1 MLRILAGTYRSRV
14 LATPTGEDRTRP
26 MTSRARESVFDLLR
40 GWFDGTNVLDLYAGV
55 GTMGLEA
62 VSRGA
67 ARVVM
72 VERDRLVYRHL
83 QANVAALGC
92 EDRCTTILGDA
103 LGATA
108 LAAAPAP
115 CSIAF
120 LDPPYEAMRSTPTR
134 DRVFRQAGKLLSV
147 MAPKS
152 FMVLR
157 TPERPDAH
165 YSLPGFD
172 GPEVHRYGE
181 DMHVL
186 LYAPSAPAP
195 APSAGTP
202 A

>member
-1 MLRILAGTYRSRV
+1 
-14 LATPTGEDRTRP
+14 
-26 MTSRARESVFDLLR
+26 
-40 GWFDGTNVLDLYAGV
+40 
-55 GTMGLEA
+55 MGLEA

-181 DMHVL
+181 DMQVL
-186 LYAPSAPAP
+186 LYAPAAPAP